1 MQGGVL
7 MYQRKV
13 KDFHRPK
20 VSINESGKP
29 AAAAEVAA
37 PNLKL

>member
-29 AAAAEVAA
+29 AAEVAA